1 MNDVLL
7 LAATLI
13 LSKSHAIERLFH
25 YIFLYDDTFIISFF
39 EPKDSLGSEFTT
51 QDTLDTLKPLCIP
64 VRQVIMMVRCEDRPG
79 ALDYLDFKEE
89 DLTDIIEFYYKV
101 DYCIRTFPHFI
112 NMNHLPESL
121 MSDFAKTSM
130 IEDKITVVNPW
141 NLQNSWNLEFPPSE
155 QIPVRQS

>member
-89 DLTDIIEFYYKV
+89 DLTDIIKLYYEV
-101 DYCIRTFPHFI
+101 DYCIRTFSLFI
-112 NMNHLPESL
+112 NMNHLPEAL
-121 MSDFAKTSM
+121 MWDFAKTS
-130 IEDKITVVNPW
+130 IIKDNTTVINPW
-141 NLQNSWNLEFPPSE
+141 SIDNSWSFVFL
-155 QIPVRQS
+155 